1 MKGMSKFQLILTGIF
16 GAFILIGVLVFA
28 FGQSS
33 KSKNI
38 ATATIWGTMSSGMFE
53 SFLKEAG
60 LDQDKTVKITYI
72 EKRKDA
78 FDQEFLEAL
87 AVGKGPDLF
96 FLSQDGVLKHQDKII
111 PIPFTA
117 FPERDF
123 KNSFI
128 EEGEL
133 FIFGDGFLGLP
144 FLIDPMVMYWN
155 RDIFSNAG
163 LSVPPKY
170 WSEIYGLSA
179 SLTKKDANLNIN
191 KSVIA
196 FGEYGNI
203 TNASEILGLL
213 VMQAGNPITA
223 RRPEDGAVYNLFNQ
237 RLENTVSPAVSA
249 LNFYTEFANPLKPF
263 YSWNRALPESK
274 DFFLSGDLA
283 LYFGF
288 ASELS
293 DIRLKNP
300 NLNFAVAPVLQ
311 SKSSERIVTFGRMA
325 VLAIAKNSANVASAY
340 QVAYKLTNTQSILAL
355 AKVTN
360 LPPVRRELLASRPPE
375 AFLSVFYDGA
385 IQARGWLSPE
395 PARLGLIFKEMI
407 ESVTAGRAGTAQAV
421 SKAHEQL
428 DAVLKRP

>member
-1 MKGMSKFQLILTGIF
+1 MSKFQLILTGIF

-33 KSKNI
+33 KSKNV
-38 ATATIWGTMSSGMFE
+38 ATATIWGTMNSGMFE

-60 LDQDKTVKITYI
+60 LDQDKTVKIIYV
-72 EKRKDA
+72 EKNKDA

-87 AVGKGPDLF
+87 AVNKGPDLF

-111 PIPFTA
+111 PIPFA
-117 FPERDF
+117 SFPERDF
-123 KNSFI
+123 RDSFI

-133 FIFGDGFLGLP
+133 FISGDGFLGLP
-144 FLIDPMVMYWN
+144 FLVDPMVMYWN

-179 SLTKKDANLNIN
+179 NLTRKDANLNIS
-191 KSVIA
+191 KSAVA
-196 FGEYGNI
+196 LGEYGNI
-203 TNASEILGLL
+203 ANAGEILGLL

-223 RRPEDGAVYNLFNQ
+223 RRPEDGMIYNLFNQ
-237 RLENTVSPAVSA
+237 RFENAVSPAVLA

-263 YSWNRALPESK
+263 YSWNRSLPASK

-293 DIRLKNP
+293 DIRSKNP
-300 NLNFAVAPVLQ
+300 NLNFAVAPVPQ
-311 SKSSERIVTFGRMA
+311 SKGAERVVTFGRIA
-325 VLAIAKNSANVASAY
+325 ALAIVKNSANIASAY
-340 QVAYKLTNTQSILAL
+340 QVAHKLTNAQSISAL
-355 AKVTN
+355 SKVTN
-360 LPPVRRELLASRPPE
+360 LPPVRRELLALRPSE

-395 PARLGLIFKEMI
+395 PARLNLIFKEMV

-428 DAVLKRP
+428 DVALKKR

>member
-1 MKGMSKFQLILTGIF
+1 MSKFQLILTGIF
-16 GAFILIGVLVFA
+16 GAFILIGVMVFA

-33 KSKNI
+33 KSKDV
-38 ATATIWGTMSSGMFE
+38 AKATIWGTMNSGMFE
-53 SFLKEAG
+53 AFLKEAG
-60 LDQDKTVKITYI
+60 LDQDKTIKITYV
-72 EKRKDA
+72 EKNKDM

-87 AVGKGPDLF
+87 AVGRGPDLF
-96 FLSQDGVLKHQDKII
+96 FLPQDGVLKHQDKIF

-117 FPERDF
+117 YPERDF
-123 KNSFI
+123 RDSFI

-133 FIFGDGFLGLP
+133 YLTGNGVLGLP
-144 FLIDPMVMYWN
+144 FLVDPLVMYWN

-170 WSEIYGLSA
+170 WSEIYGLSTN
-179 SLTKKDANLNIN
+179 LTIKDTNLNIT
-191 KSVIA
+191 KSAIA
-196 FGEYGNI
+196 FGEFGNI

-223 RRPEDGAVYNLFNQ
+223 RGQEDGIIYNLFNQ
-237 RLENTVSPAVSA
+237 RLENTVSSAVLA

-263 YSWNRALPESK
+263 YSWNRSLPASK

-300 NLNFAVAPVLQ
+300 NLNFAVASVPQ
-311 SKSSERIVTFGRMA
+311 SKSAERIVTFGRMVA
-325 VLAIAKNSANVASAY
+325 LAITRNSVNAASAY
-340 QVAYKLTNTQSILAL
+340 QVASKLTNIQSIAAL
-355 AKVTN
+355 SKVTN
-360 LPPVRRELLASRPPE
+360 LPPVRRELLASRPSE

-395 PARLGLIFKEMI
+395 PTKLNPIFKEMV
-407 ESVTAGRAGTAQAV
+407 ESVTAGRAGTAQAI
-421 SKAHEQL
+421 SKTHEQL